1 MFKRYFE
8 WKIKFIKALFKNY
21 NSKWK
26 IKLMKSCNVWLIL
39 IQDEINV
46 GCNCSPLLPILIVT
60 PRACPHHY
68 LVAMSPPSIEENQRD
83 TTILMFLTICH
94 LTQIY
99 SKCWYVR
106 LLSRWETCITESFA
120 KTRKSSIVYG
130 YIKFK
135 EIVCWPNT
143 IYIKIWILAI
153 NYDLF

>member
-1 MFKRYFE
+1 M
-8 WKIKFIKALFKNY
+8 
-21 NSKWK
+21 
-26 IKLMKSCNVWLIL
+26 
-39 IQDEINV
+39 

-135 EIVCWPNT
+135 EIVCWPNYRYYLHQNMNFSHKLLS
-143 IYIKIWILAI
+143 ILGKKIYNHKSDFSSYRYIKLS
-153 NYDLF
+153 F